1 MTIHG
6 PRIDSSWRR
15 PARRWQGSR
24 VYIARGVRFVSD
36 VVGGLRMYAVRDLIH
51 RRRLDD
57 LLAAE
62 PPVIVVRVV
71 LRVIEAPIRRGFAL
85 SHILM
90 LTLSRSAVA
99 LRVAITDGRT
109 GPRTGPRGDG
119 SVCAPR
125 SHGRVRSVEPMTAVG
140 LPLGGA
146 AGGFV

>member
-1 MTIHG
+1 
-6 PRIDSSWRR
+6 
-15 PARRWQGSR
+15 
-24 VYIARGVRFVSD
+24 
-36 VVGGLRMYAVRDLIH
+36 MYAVRDLVH

-99 LRVAITDGRT
+99 NA
-109 GPRTGPRGDG
+109 DG
-119 SVCAPR
+119 SLLLNASKCR
-125 SHGRVRSVEPMTAVG
+125 DIKRFRQ
-140 LPLGGA
+140 
-146 AGGFV
+146 